1 MERQH
6 AISRPRAVFRAGA
19 PRPNGGKRTYQIR
32 RLHRGYRGE
41 EGPHRP
47 PLSWSASRAPPPCVS
62 KAPKQHS
69 GKTETEW
76 FAAVHHGEGD
86 DLLLRKRPAGN
97 SSWTCATKA
106 GAPPTISSDP
116 PALTEDIL
124 TGNFLSSARHAPFA
138 TVSVRGTYGRESSII
153 AED

>member
-1 MERQH
+1 MV
-6 AISRPRAVFRAGA
+6 SVPRAA
-19 PRPNGGKRTYQIR
+19 PMRFKF
-32 RLHRGYRGE
+32 
-41 EGPHRP
+41 P
-47 PLSWSASRAPPPCVS
+47 PSSNL
-62 KAPKQHS
+62 
-69 GKTETEW
+69 GKTATEW

-86 DLLLRKRPAGN
+86 DLLLRKRPAGT

-124 TGNFLSSARHAPFA
+124 TGIFLSSARHAPFA